1 LSKLANLGGFN
12 LLEQRITGA
21 NSLPSIVPDITPAEL
36 IKQLVPPP
44 EFTKARFESYRP
56 DANFPSQQEAVE
68 IAKQFVTGKRAKLFS
83 KTTQTPGIY
92 LDGGFGVGKTHLLA
106 SIWHEFKGHKAFGS
120 FLEYTSIVGYIGFQT
135 AVKEFSKFGLICIDE
150 FELDDP
156 GDTML
161 MSRFLK
167 ELAAVGVKFAA
178 TSNTPPN
185 ALGQGRFAA
194 EDFKREIQGLGER
207 FEIVSVDGE
216 DFRHRDS
223 SSDSRN
229 LPLRELQ
236 DWIGYQPDA
245 YAMKFSELL
254 GMLSRVHPT
263 KFRRMIADVGALAI
277 YDVYQLEDQVA
288 ALRLVAMIDRLYEQQ
303 IPLRTSGDISA
314 TKVFSQSMV
323 NGGYRKKYLRAVSRI
338 GALCELY

>member
-1 LSKLANLGGFN
+1 
-12 LLEQRITGA
+12 LLEQRVTGA
-21 NSLPSIVPDITPAEL
+21 NSLPSIVPDLTPKEL
-36 IKQLVPPP
+36 IKQLLPPP
-44 EFTKARFESYRP
+44 EFAKARFESYRP
-56 DANFPSQQEAVE
+56 DANFPSQLQAVE
-68 IAKQFVTGKRAKLFS
+68 IAKQFVTGKGAKLFAKS
-83 KTTQTPGIY
+83 TTAPGIY

-106 SIWHEFKGHKAFGS
+106 SIWHEFQGPKAFGS
-120 FLEYTSIVGYIGFQT
+120 FLEYTSLVGYIGFQT

-167 ELAAVGVKFAA
+167 ELSAVGVKFAA

-207 FEIVSVDGE
+207 FEIISVDGE
-216 DFRHRDS
+216 DYRHRDS
-223 SSDSRN
+223 SAESRN
-229 LPLRELQ
+229 LSIRELQ
-236 DWIGYQPDA
+236 DWIGYQPDPT
-245 YAMKFSELL
+245 AMKFSELL
-254 GMLSRVHPT
+254 TLLGQLHPT
-263 KFRRMIADVGALAI
+263 KFRRLISDVGSFAI
-277 YDVYQLEDQVA
+277 YDVFQLEDQLA
-288 ALRLVAMIDRLYEQQ
+288 ALRLVALVDRLYEQQ

-314 TKVFSQSMV
+314 TQVFSKTMIS
-323 NGGYRKKYLRAVSRI
+323 GGYRKKYLRALSRI